1 MPCETDRSEATSA
14 GMRAPSRHAR
24 PRRWAALAGWAE
36 SRGPEASFLQAR
48 LANDVIVRGGCGQVC
63 AGDRWVQQR
72 PRDDDGEQCATDVP
86 GGEKPGQPEE
96 QERRLAAQRD
106 DPSRVGA

>member
-1 MPCETDRSEATSA
+1 MPCETDRSEAASA

-24 PRRWAALAGWAE
+24 PRRWAALAGRAG

-72 PRDDDGEQCATDVP
+72 PPDDDGKQGATDAP

-96 QERRLAAQRD
+96 QKRRLATPRD
-106 DPSRVGA
+106 DPTRLRA